1 MATFRFY
8 QDKEVKTWVRDY
20 YEVEADS
27 LEDAID
33 FIQKEGTNM
42 EQLEYKYPDRVSFD
56 ERDDDQMFDLME
68 DQDPT
73 NFEIYP
79 CDDVYQE

>member
-1 MATFRFY
+1 MAKFRFF

-27 LEDAID
+27 LEDAIA
-33 FIQKEGTNM
+33 FIQKEDTSM

-68 DQDPT
+68 DQNPT
-73 NFEIYP
+73 TFEIYP
-79 CDDVYQE
+79 CDNVYHG

>member
-1 MATFRFY
+1 MAKFRFY

-56 ERDDDQMFDLME
+56 ERDDDQMFDLLE
-68 DQDPT
+68 DQNPT

-79 CDDVYQE
+79 CDDVYHE

>member
-1 MATFRFY
+1 MAKFKFY

-56 ERDDDQMFDLME
+56 ERDDDQMFDLLE
-68 DQDPT
+68 DQKPT

-79 CDDVYQE
+79 CDDVYHE

>member
-1 MATFRFY
+1 MAKFRFY

-27 LEDAID
+27 LEDAIE
-33 FIQKEGTNM
+33 FIQKEDTSM

-68 DQDPT
+68 DQNPT
-73 NFEIYP
+73 NFEIYS
-79 CDDVYQE
+79 CDNAYYE

>member
-1 MATFRFY
+1 MAKFRFY

-33 FIQKEGTNM
+33 FIQKEDTNM

-68 DQDPT
+68 DQNPT

-79 CDDVYQE
+79 CDDVYHE

>member
-1 MATFRFY
+1 MAKFRFY

-56 ERDDDQMFDLME
+56 ERDDDQMFDLLE
-68 DQDPT
+68 DQNPT

-79 CDDVYQE
+79 CDDMYHE